1 MIGGSVFGWG
11 RSLRSTECN
20 TQTWRKGLLY
30 GLHLIFLTYP
40 IRISDYFNILR
51 NGGTGFRGSD
61 APPVGAG
68 RPGAPS
74 RLADRSLGPRLCPA
88 RRSLPAG
95 EILPFAHTDG
105 PPLRSVKHCATW
117 VFFLNLLLLLFY
129 FKSHERSSW
138 VVFVLA
144 AAATYTHLKAWLHFF
159 FSIML
164 RPKACPC
171 STGCERLLCGCTK
184 LMVMF
189 FGGGGIKERGT
200 ICFKLPRCGCLQ
212 SLTVQISA
220 NDSVE
225 WRSGIFMELNQHF

>member
-51 NGGTGFRGSD
+51 NGGTGFRGSG

-74 RLADRSLGPRLCPA
+74 RLADRSLGPQLCPA

-95 EILPFAHTDG
+95 EILPLAHTDG
-105 PPLRSVKHCATW
+105 SPLRSVKHRATW
-117 VFFLNLLLLLFY
+117 VFKICYYFY
-129 FKSHERSSW
+129 FISNHMN
-138 VVFVLA
+138 VA
-144 AAATYTHLKAWLHFF
+144 AEWCLSLQQQHTHMSKHGYTFF

-189 FGGGGIKERGT
+189 FGGEGGIKERGT